1 MKKLFT
7 FLFLAFSLCVSA
19 QVQKNV
25 IVEIFTNTRCSTCG
39 FREPQIFNSLSK
51 YPEVLQISFYPS
63 SPYSNCFFS
72 QQNRREYDG
81 RTRYYGVY
89 GSTPRVFVQGSEVNN
104 NIDTANLV
112 AALGQTSNF
121 EIKLSHLKTAQDSA
135 RITATIFKRAND
147 PLSTANLYLA
157 TAENEIQYNA
167 PNGVNT
173 HHNVMRKAHT
183 DSNGVSITL
192 PSSIGDSIEVAVT
205 YRLESNWN
213 HNILS
218 SFAILSNQNSVV
230 NAQKTSLDLNG
241 FFPTSI
247 NDIKTSSEISIYP
260 NPISVGN
267 NLVIETIDKG

>member
-1 MKKLFT
+1 
-7 FLFLAFSLCVSA
+7 
-19 QVQKNV
+19 
-25 IVEIFTNTRCSTCG
+25 
-39 FREPQIFNSLSK
+39 
-51 YPEVLQISFYPS
+51 
-63 SPYSNCFFS
+63 
-72 QQNRREYDG
+72 
-81 RTRYYGVY
+81 
-89 GSTPRVFVQGSEVNN
+89 
-104 NIDTANLV
+104 
-112 AALGQTSNF
+112 
-121 EIKLSHLKTAQDSA
+121 LSHLKTALDSA

-167 PNGVNT
+167 PNGINT
-173 HHNVMRKAHT
+173 HLNVMRKAHT

-218 SFAILSNQNSVV
+218 SFAILSSQNSVV

-267 NLVIETIDKG
+267 NLVIETIDKGKLSLFNNLSQKLLELNLSEYNEVSTHQLKAGIYFYTIQTSSFSVKTGKVVIH